1 MLALES
7 ASPLIIYIDIKSPYA
22 FVAIKPILAL
32 EKQFNLQFDWRPLT
46 LNIPSYLGSATK
58 SKGTVV
64 QSERTPA
71 QWNMVRYAYRDT
83 RRYAERQGYMLKGTE
98 KIWDSS
104 IANIAISWVTQTAR
118 DRLAAYLEAVYPPFW
133 RRELDIED
141 VGVVEAVLRAANVP
155 VQGFAAFVNGA
166 GRAAHDALQDQLH
179 PAGIYGVPSFVV
191 DGEVLFGREHL
202 PYVSW
207 HLGGRNGPPPDM
219 AYELEPADRSARST

>member
-1 MLALES
+1 MQALES
-7 ASPLIIYIDIKSPYA
+7 TSPLIVYIDIKSPYA

-32 EKQFNLQFDWRPLT
+32 EARLQTEFDWRPLT
-46 LNIPSYLGSATK
+46 LNIPSYLGSAKK
-58 SKGTVV
+58 SKGKVV

-71 QWNMVRYAYRDT
+71 QWNNVRYAYRDT

-104 IANIAISWVTQTAR
+104 TVNIGILWVTQNAR

-141 VGVVEAVLRAANVP
+141 VGVVEAALRTADVP
-155 VQGFAAFVNGA
+155 VKGFADFAGGEGE
-166 GRAAHDALQDQLH
+166 GRAAHDALQEQLH
-179 PAGIYGVPSFVV
+179 PAGIYGVPSFVF
-191 DGEVLFGREHL
+191 DGQVLFGREHL

-207 HLGGRNGPPPDM
+207 HLDGRKGTAPDM
-219 AYELEPADRSARST
+219 AYEL

>member
-1 MLALES
+1 MLALKS

-104 IANIAISWVTQTAR
+104 IANIAISWVCLLYTSPSPR
-118 DRLAAYLEAVYPPFW
+118 DLSTSRM
-133 RRELDIED
+133 
-141 VGVVEAVLRAANVP
+141 
-155 VQGFAAFVNGA
+155 
-166 GRAAHDALQDQLH
+166 
-179 PAGIYGVPSFVV
+179 PS
-191 DGEVLFGREHL
+191 
-202 PYVSW
+202 
-207 HLGGRNGPPPDM
+207 
-219 AYELEPADRSARST
+219 SA